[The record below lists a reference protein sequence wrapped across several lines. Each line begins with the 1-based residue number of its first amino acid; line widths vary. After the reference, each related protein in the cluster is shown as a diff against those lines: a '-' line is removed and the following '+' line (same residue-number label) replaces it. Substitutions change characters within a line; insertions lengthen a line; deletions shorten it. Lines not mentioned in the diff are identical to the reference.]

1 MIDLKEHPELS
12 SIIIKA
18 NFCWKTE
25 MIILDTLNKLASSV
39 YINSASDAWREFL
52 VTSCRKVNEDY
63 FEYHSRF
70 FEYCYNHNLDGEKLA
85 KQHLVS
91 LQEDESNE

>member
-12 SIIIKA
+12 FIIIKA

-25 MIILDTLNKLASSV
+25 MIILDTLNKLASSD
-39 YINSASDAWREFL
+39 INSGSDAWREFL

-70 FEYCYNHNLDGEKLA
+70 FEYCYNHSLDGQKLA
-85 KQHLVS
+85 KQHLIS
-91 LQEDESNE
+91 LQEDKSNE